1 MVWRNSCWTWPEKES
16 SEWIFS
22 STKCLGDCVNR
33 SWPKGNSGMN
43 LLAREN
49 WGKLLKDNALPFLLL
64 LMFAFVL
71 VGSLG
76 QSSEV
81 LGSVRVTKKNLD

>member
-1 MVWRNSCWTWPEKES
+1 
-16 SEWIFS
+16 
-22 STKCLGDCVNR
+22 
-33 SWPKGNSGMN
+33 MN

-71 VGSLG
+71 VVSLG